1 MDKIPQPMT
10 SSFLLN
16 SGYYTKVNFQQM
28 MAQLNNIDENTPYIT
43 GFKYMPSF
51 RVNNKDIPEVIR
63 PIKIT
68 GTHSYRNNPVI
79 IYFND
84 KGERF
89 EYEEDLWSNDAKSK
103 DGIYILSPEIQN
115 RWKEEEVIFDQ
126 ATNKRSLIS
135 KLPNDTINKI
145 LSRNNPLYVRKE
157 QSTRSPLGR
166 ISNNKKKGGRTRKR
180 SKKKSS
186 RKNMYVS
193 RKSKKSKK
201 SKTSSK
207 KYKNSKH
214 SQKKSK
220 KKQKKKN
227 YYRHDRN
234 FT

>member
-103 DGIYILSPEIQN
+103 DGIYILSPELQE
-115 RWKEEEVIFDQ
+115 RWREE
-126 ATNKRSLIS
+126 SLIMKGAIDKKSTLS
-135 KLPNDTINKI
+135 KLPNDMINTI
-145 LSRNNPLYVRKE
+145 LSNNNKLYVKKQTNPYIEQKQSDRK
-157 QSTRSPLGR
+157 PLGI

-180 SKKKSS
+180 SKKRVPEKIC
-186 RKNMYVS
+186 M
-193 RKSKKSKK
+193 
-201 SKTSSK
+201 
-207 KYKNSKH
+207 
-214 SQKKSK
+214 
-220 KKQKKKN
+220 
-227 YYRHDRN
+227 
-234 FT
+234 